1 MAARI
6 GRKGK
11 EFDLR
16 VAICGHRAPDGAANG
31 LPLLSGETSARPV
44 AWNGRW
50 ARAPTGRHSKTGPAV
65 TPEMLATVVL
75 AVHLGV
81 VVFNIFGMVAVPL
94 GAWRSWRFV
103 RGFWWRLVHLASLFV
118 VALQALLGR
127 ACFLTIWQSAIEA
140 QQTSTAPPMIAT
152 WINRVL
158 YWPLPLWVFAV
169 GYVVVFIYV
178 LLLWR
183 WVPPRRRG
191 AA

>member
-1 MAARI
+1 M
-6 GRKGK
+6 
-11 EFDLR
+11 
-16 VAICGHRAPDGAANG
+16 
-31 LPLLSGETSARPV
+31 
-44 AWNGRW
+44 
-50 ARAPTGRHSKTGPAV
+50 
-65 TPEMLATVVL
+65 TPETLTTIVL
-75 AVHLGV
+75 VVHLGV

-94 GAWRSWRFV
+94 GAWRGWPFV
-103 RGFWWRLVHLASLFV
+103 REFWWRLVHLASLFA

-140 QQTSTAPPMIAT
+140 DQPSAPPPMIAT

-169 GYVVVFIYV
+169 GYVVVFVYV